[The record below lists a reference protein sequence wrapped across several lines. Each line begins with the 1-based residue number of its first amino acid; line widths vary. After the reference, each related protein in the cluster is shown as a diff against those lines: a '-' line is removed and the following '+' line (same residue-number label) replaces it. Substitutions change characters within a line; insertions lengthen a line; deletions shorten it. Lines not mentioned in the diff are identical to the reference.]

1 MASFWKPEACGQ
13 TELPDRSLL
22 IGQKLVENT
31 KMPKIQMRHFG
42 WFSNTV
48 KLVISRDLT
57 VNSSIFFSPNYKGNE
72 KRGEVIIT
80 LDFHFGWKKCTDASA
95 SSSSVE
101 RCRHKRSL
109 DPFIFTSFS
118 SPNILFQSVCWTL
131 KEDFFLGEEKMHFL
145 LQFCGVVTQNFK

>member
-1 MASFWKPEACGQ
+1 M
-13 TELPDRSLL
+13 
-22 IGQKLVENT
+22 
-31 KMPKIQMRHFG
+31 
-42 WFSNTV
+42 
-48 KLVISRDLT
+48 SRDLT
-57 VNSSIFFSPNYKGNE
+57 VNPSIFFSPNYKGNE

-118 SPNILFQSVCWTL
+118 SANILFQSVCWTL
-131 KEDFFLGEEKMHFL
+131 KEDPRDHV
-145 LQFCGVVTQNFK
+145 QYTIVVSKFSVMTLSWHNSTTLVSRYYLMSNIVIYIFYMIIAAQRLFHRKNGWISAQIVNNYVWH